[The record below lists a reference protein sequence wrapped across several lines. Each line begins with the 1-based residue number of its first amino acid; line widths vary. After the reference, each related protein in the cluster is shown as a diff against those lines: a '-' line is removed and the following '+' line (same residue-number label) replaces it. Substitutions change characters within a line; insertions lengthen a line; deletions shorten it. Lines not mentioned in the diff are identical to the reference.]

1 MTYRKTGLVCLS
13 LALLLDQGSKALAL
27 SISDLRHGIEIL
39 PVLNFVVVRNDG
51 VSFGL
56 FSGGVAPWWTLAA
69 LGGAIA
75 AVLSVWLW
83 RAQTKLL
90 AAALGLIVG
99 GALGNIIDR
108 VRHGAVTDFLDFHA
122 AGYHWPAFNFADT
135 AIFCGVG
142 FLLLDSWRSNPTSGE
157 AVTKAERRG

>member
-1 MTYRKTGLVCLS
+1 MTHRITGFVCLA

-27 SISDLRHGIEIL
+27 SIPDLRNGIEIL
-39 PVLNFVVVRNDG
+39 PVLNLVVVRNDG

-69 LGGAIA
+69 FGGVIA
-75 AVLSVWLW
+75 AILLVWLW
-83 RAQTKLL
+83 RAQSTLL
-90 AAALGLIVG
+90 AAALGLIIG
-99 GALGNIIDR
+99 GAIGNIIDR

-122 AGYHWPAFNFADT
+122 AGYHWPAFNFADA

-142 FLLLDSWRSNPTSGE
+142 FLLLDSWRSNPTRDE
-157 AVTKAERRG
+157 ALTKGKRQR

>member
-1 MTYRKTGLVCLS
+1 MTTRMTGFVCMALTLGLDQASKAWALS
-13 LALLLDQGSKALAL
+13 LVDARNGL
-27 SISDLRHGIEIL
+27 EIL
-39 PVLNFVVVRNDG
+39 PVSNFIVVRNDG

-75 AVLSVWLW
+75 VVLSVWLW

-99 GALGNIIDR
+99 GAIGNIVDR

-122 AGYHWPAFNFADT
+122 AGYHWPAFNFADA

-142 FLLLDSWRSNPTSGE
+142 FLLLDSWRSNPTP
-157 AVTKAERRG
+157 VTKGECRR